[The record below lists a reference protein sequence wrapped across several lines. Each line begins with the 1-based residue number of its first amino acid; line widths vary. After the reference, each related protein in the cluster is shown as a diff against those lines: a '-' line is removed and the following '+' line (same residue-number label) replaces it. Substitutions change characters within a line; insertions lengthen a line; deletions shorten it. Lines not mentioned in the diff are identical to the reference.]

1 MTVHW
6 AKGMSTSCNAAPL
19 SLPSPIYSHP
29 PQDNGAAVPT
39 GTQTSLPA
47 LTSNGMPSTISAPV
61 RIDQKWA
68 SFTPTIVVRQRWRE
82 MAACVC
88 VWARKG
94 GSSFSGL
101 AQYQQGASAVHL
113 TSADLPPHVDT
124 TPWHLGS
131 STQPTL
137 TVVF

>member
-1 MTVHW
+1 MQALPLKLLSPPRLNKPHV
-6 AKGMSTSCNAAPL
+6 TSYPVALFDNIVGLDNARF
-19 SLPSPIYSHP
+19 
-29 PQDNGAAVPT
+29 
-39 GTQTSLPA
+39 
-47 LTSNGMPSTISAPV
+47 TSNGMPSTISAPV